1 MFVLAEDEVLS
12 RTRGLEAELAEARS
26 KIKQLESRIE
36 TDALLDIFNRRG
48 FERELTRAV
57 LQVNRY
63 QRTAAVIFIDLDDF
77 KSINDRFGHLAG
89 DATLK
94 AVAETII
101 EACRASDTV
110 ARFGG
115 DEFAVLL
122 WNLRECDARA
132 KAQSLEDKIEAIKMC
147 FATDVSSVGASA
159 GFTMLRRFDSP
170 TEVIARADKAM
181 YSRKTGKKTEEQHL
195 PAALVVDP
203 RQVARLFERIRSRT
217 ANAPQ
222 RKADLADSARPDPR
236 SLQIR
241 AGPA

>member
-1 MFVLAEDEVLS
+1 MFALAEDEVMS

-48 FERELTRAV
+48 FERELARAL

-63 QRTAAVIFIDLDDF
+63 QRSAAVVFIDLDNF

-101 EACRASDTV
+101 KACRASDTV

-122 WNLRECDARA
+122 WTLRECDARA
-132 KAQSLEDKIEAIKMC
+132 KAQSLEEKIEAMKMC
-147 FATDVSSVGASA
+147 FATERQLGRC
-159 GFTMLRRFDSP
+159 FRRVHHAPAPRQPDRSDSP
-170 TEVIARADKAM
+170 CRQGHVFPKNGEKDR
-181 YSRKTGKKTEEQHL
+181 G
-195 PAALVVDP
+195 AAF
-203 RQVARLFERIRSRT
+203 AGRLGR
-217 ANAPQ
+217 
-222 RKADLADSARPDPR
+222 
-236 SLQIR
+236 
-241 AGPA
+241 

>member
-1 MFVLAEDEVLS
+1 MAEDEVLS

-63 QRTAAVIFIDLDDF
+63 QRSAAVVFIDLDDF
-77 KSINDRFGHLAG
+77 KSVNDRFGHLAG

-101 EACRASDTV
+101 KACRASDTV

-122 WNLRECDARA
+122 WNLQECDARA
-132 KAQSLEDKIEAIKMC
+132 KALSLEEKIEAITMR
-147 FATDVSSVGASA
+147 FATEVSSVGASA
-159 GFTMLRRFDSP
+159 GLTMLRRFDSP
-170 TEVIARADKAM
+170 TEVIARADKDM
-181 YSRKTGKKTEEQHL
+181 YSRKMEKKTEQQHL

-203 RQVARLFERIRSRT
+203 RQVARLFQEIQSRPAER
-217 ANAPQ
+217 AA
-222 RKADLADSARPDPR
+222 
-236 SLQIR
+236 
-241 AGPA
+241 AGR

>member
-1 MFVLAEDEVLS
+1 MLTLAEDEVLS
-12 RTRGLEAELAEARS
+12 RTRGLEAELAAARS

-63 QRTAAVIFIDLDDF
+63 QRSAAVVFIDLDDF
-77 KSINDRFGHLAG
+77 KSINDRFGHLSG

-94 AVAETII
+94 AVADTII
-101 EACRASDTV
+101 KACRASDTV

-122 WNLRECDARA
+122 WNLRERDARA
-132 KAQSLEDKIEAIKMC
+132 KALSLEQAIEATKMR

-159 GFTMLRRFDSP
+159 GVTMLRRFDSP
-170 TEVIARADKAM
+170 TEVIARADKDM
-181 YSRKTGKKTEEQHL
+181 YCRKMQKKTEAQHL
-195 PAALVVDP
+195 SGGLVVDP
-203 RQVARLFERIRSRT
+203 QQVAPLFEELQSQP
-217 ANAPQ
+217 AE
-222 RKADLADSARPDPR
+222 LAAVGR
-236 SLQIR
+236 
-241 AGPA
+241 

>member
-1 MFVLAEDEVLS
+1 MFALAEDEVLS

-63 QRTAAVIFIDLDDF
+63 QRSAAVVFIDLDDF
-77 KSINDRFGHLAG
+77 KSVNDRFGHLAG

-101 EACRASDTV
+101 KACRASDTV

-122 WNLRECDARA
+122 WNLHECDARA
-132 KAQSLEDKIEAIKMC
+132 KALSLEEKIEAITMR
-147 FATDVSSVGASA
+147 FATEVSSVGASA
-159 GFTMLRRFDSP
+159 GLTMLRRFDSP
-170 TEVIARADKAM
+170 TEVIARADKDM
-181 YSRKTGKKTEEQHL
+181 YSRKMEKKTEQQHL

-203 RQVARLFERIRSRT
+203 RQVARLFQEIQSRP
-217 ANAPQ
+217 AEHA
-222 RKADLADSARPDPR
+222 A
-236 SLQIR
+236 
-241 AGPA
+241 AGR

>member
-1 MFVLAEDEVLS
+1 MFALAEDEVLS

-63 QRTAAVIFIDLDDF
+63 QRSAAVVFIDLDDF
-77 KSINDRFGHLAG
+77 KSVNDRFGHLAG

-101 EACRASDTV
+101 KACRASDTV

-122 WNLRECDARA
+122 WNLQECDARA
-132 KAQSLEDKIEAIKMC
+132 KALSLEEKIEAITMR
-147 FATDVSSVGASA
+147 FATEVSSVGASA
-159 GFTMLRRFDSP
+159 GLTMLRRFDSP
-170 TEVIARADKAM
+170 TEVIARADKDM
-181 YSRKTGKKTEEQHL
+181 NSRKMEKKTEQQHL

-203 RQVARLFERIRSRT
+203 RQVARLFQEIQSRPAER
-217 ANAPQ
+217 AA
-222 RKADLADSARPDPR
+222 
-236 SLQIR
+236 
-241 AGPA
+241 AGR

>member
-1 MFVLAEDEVLS
+1 MFALAEDEVLS

-63 QRTAAVIFIDLDDF
+63 QRSAAVVFIDLDDF
-77 KSINDRFGHLAG
+77 KSVNDRFGHLAG

-101 EACRASDTV
+101 KACRASDTV

-122 WNLRECDARA
+122 WNLQECDARA
-132 KAQSLEDKIEAIKMC
+132 KALSLEEKIEAITMR
-147 FATDVSSVGASA
+147 FATEVSSVGASA
-159 GFTMLRRFDSP
+159 GLTMLRRFDSP
-170 TEVIARADKAM
+170 TEVIARADKDM
-181 YSRKTGKKTEEQHL
+181 YSRKMEKKTEQQHL

-203 RQVARLFERIRSRT
+203 RQVARLFQEIQSRPAER
-217 ANAPQ
+217 AA
-222 RKADLADSARPDPR
+222 
-236 SLQIR
+236 
-241 AGPA
+241 AGR

>member
-1 MFVLAEDEVLS
+1 MSLARGAIAIAGRGPGIVFAVAEDEVLS
-12 RTRGLEAELAEARS
+12 RTRGLEAELVFS
-26 KIKQLESRIE
+26 QGKQLESRIE

-63 QRTAAVIFIDLDDF
+63 QRTAAVVFIDLDDF

-101 EACRASDTV
+101 KACRASDTV

-132 KAQSLEDKIEAIKMC
+132 KAQSLEEKIEAIKMC

-159 GFTMLRRFDSP
+159 GFTSYGAS
-170 TEVIARADKAM
+170 T
-181 YSRKTGKKTEEQHL
+181 
-195 PAALVVDP
+195 
-203 RQVARLFERIRSRT
+203 
-217 ANAPQ
+217 
-222 RKADLADSARPDPR
+222 ARPK
-236 SLQIR
+236 
-241 AGPA
+241 